1 MEVQKRT
8 PQRRGSNSVRKTE
21 RLSQEEMLK
30 QLLNDHKE
38 SLGDMV
44 SIRIDSRTSIEV
56 PASMSEEDRKKR
68 VKNYLKQSN
77 YKPM

>member
-8 PQRRGSNSVRKTE
+8 PLRRGSSMKKSE
-21 RLSQEEMLK
+21 RLSQEEMLI
-30 QLLNDHKE
+30 QLLNDHKQ

-56 PASMSEEDRKKR
+56 PANMSEEDREKR
-68 VKNYLKQSN
+68 VKNYLKHSN

>member
-1 MEVQKRT
+1 MEAQKRT
-8 PQRRGSNSVRKTE
+8 TQKRGSSVKKTE
-21 RLSQEEMLK
+21 RISQEQMLK
-30 QLLNDHKE
+30 QLLDNHKQ

-56 PASMSEEDRKKR
+56 PANMSEEDRKKR
-68 VKNYLKQSN
+68 VKNYLKHSN